1 MVGDVEFY
9 IGPCQESG
17 MNWNPLGN
25 RQADRYMQSDLQG
38 WKYGTMCKSLELADK
53 ERYGFVCEG
62 KGECVYVVEKGI
74 PGRNMAL
81 DFAQLTVYAHTE
93 LDTATGLI
101 DDVRSDLQSGF
112 DGLAS
117 LNASLIATR
126 SGLAVTQS
134 TLVLAQ
140 STLAVTQSEL
150 SAATSTLVDNAAAAA
165 QRSATLSQIKAA
177 VADRVIAARAT
188 ASGASAGTNPVATPK
203 ITTADG
209 DLELAAPMGKVVSV
223 NGNPVADRPAV
234 ASEVN
239 QTLGMLIDLI
249 EALN

>member
-1 MVGDVEFY
+1 M
-9 IGPCQESG
+9 
-17 MNWNPLGN
+17 
-25 RQADRYMQSDLQG
+25 QG
-38 WKYGTMCKSLELADK
+38 WKYGTMCKALDLADN
-53 ERYGFVCEG
+53 ERYSFVCEG
-62 KGECVYVVEKGI
+62 QGECVYVVEKGI
-74 PGRNMAL
+74 PGRIVAL

-93 LDTATGLI
+93 LDRATRLI

-112 DGLAS
+112 DSMAALNVG
-117 LNASLIATR
+117 LNASLIA
-126 SGLAVTQS
+126 TQS

-150 SAATSTLVDNAAAAA
+150 SAATSTLVNTAAAAA

-239 QTLGMLIDLI
+239 QTLGMIIDLI
-249 EALN
+249 EALD